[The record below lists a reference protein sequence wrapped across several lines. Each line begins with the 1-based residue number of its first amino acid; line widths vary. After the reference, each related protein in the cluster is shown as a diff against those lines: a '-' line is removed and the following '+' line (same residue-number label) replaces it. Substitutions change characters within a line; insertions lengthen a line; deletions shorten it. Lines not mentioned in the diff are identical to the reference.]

1 MKKIK
6 NIFILFLIFYLFF
19 FYTILHSFNTTK
31 ETIHFDSW
39 SIKKNISIQNFHIGR
54 NLFKRKFYKKSIP
67 YLTKFLSEN
76 HYINDYT
83 LYYLG
88 FAYFQLKL
96 YEKAAFYL
104 LSIQEKYPYSRF
116 LQESIQFEA
125 LSYIQQK
132 KYSRLIKQFKKRISL
147 RYQESYLYYIG
158 YSFDLN
164 NQPEKALYYYLKLL
178 KNILKSRSDGSK
190 YHINS
195 TWFIQVMR
203 NISSLLQNYSW
214 AISESNRLAIGIG
227 YYDLNYYKRSLKIFE
242 SIKVDLLK
250 GKEKAEYLYFL
261 GKIHFDLKKVQ
272 KARFFFKKS
281 ISLSN
286 DDRNQYIL
294 SSIAYYQSFKAKN
307 KKQGIEGYNKITE
320 LHHHP
325 SLILI
330 IREMIDYYDTH
341 KIDHKKA
348 KWLAFLS
355 SYKEYEILWKYFL
368 SFLNRGELTFI
379 LTYFPKIT
387 DSMQDK
393 RTQSQFYYWLGVI
406 AWEGRQ
412 RSKAYQFFSQ
422 SYLTYRDSYY
432 SFKSFLAIKKDFSL
446 MKGSEIKESD
456 KRKDIRKIAQD
467 QRRLFFESKGYKNRY
482 QKSLIEE
489 PIEKNIRIQ
498 RALFFYGVGYPQFG
512 QTELDRFFSGESEYK
527 PSYYRQLGNYFYKR
541 SLYQESI
548 RFTYKLVKYLNGEE
562 GNHHIPESLMEL
574 YYPKRYETVIES
586 VAKKYGLERSLIYA
600 VIREE
605 SRFNEKAISPSG
617 ARGLMQIMP
626 RTGHFLAKKIKLKN
640 YNLLNLFNPGKNI
653 ELGSFYL
660 DKLIDRFNSN
670 SYALAGYNGGPTRM
684 SKWIKSIKSS
694 GVKILNREHMIELI
708 PIKETNRYVKKVLL
722 SYYHYSR
729 IDERDDF

>member
-6 NIFILFLIFYLFF
+6 NSFILFLTFYSFF
-19 FYTILHSFNTTK
+19 FYIILHSFNTTK
-31 ETIHFDSW
+31 KANDSDTW
-39 SIKKNISIQNFHIGR
+39 SVKKNASIEDFYIGR
-54 NLFKRKFYKKSIP
+54 KLFKRKFYKKSIP
-67 YLTKFLSEN
+67 YLKKFLSKN

-88 FAYFQLKL
+88 FAYFQLRA

-125 LSYIQQK
+125 LSYIHQK
-132 KYSRLIKQFKKRISL
+132 KYSQLIKQFKKRISL
-147 RYQESYLYYIG
+147 KYQESYLYYIG

-178 KNILKSRSDGSK
+178 KNTLKSRNDESK
-190 YHINS
+190 YDINS
-195 TWFIQVMR
+195 TWFIQVMK
-203 NISSLLQNYSW
+203 NISTLLQNYSW
-214 AISESNRLAIGIG
+214 EISESNRLAIGIG
-227 YYDLNYYKRSLKIFE
+227 YYDLNYYKKSLKTFQ

-250 GKEKAEYLYFL
+250 EKGKAEYLYFL
-261 GKIHFDLKKVQ
+261 GKIHFHFKNVQ

-286 DDRNQYIL
+286 NHKNQYIL

-307 KKQGIEGYNKITE
+307 IKQTIEGYHKITK

-325 SLILI
+325 SLISI
-330 IREMIDYYDTH
+330 IREMIDYYDMH
-341 KIDHKKA
+341 KIDSKKA
-348 KWLAFLS
+348 EWLFFLS

-379 LTYFPKIT
+379 LTYFSKIT
-387 DSMQDK
+387 DAIQDK
-393 RTQSQFYYWLGVI
+393 RMQSQFYYWLGVI
-406 AWEGRQ
+406 ALEKKQ
-412 RSKAYQFFSQ
+412 KSKAYQFFSQ
-422 SYLTYRDSYY
+422 SYLTYSDSYY
-432 SFKSFLAIKKDFSL
+432 SFKSFLAIKKDFSSS
-446 MKGSEIKESD
+446 GESN
-456 KRKDIRKIAQD
+456 KVKKIRKIAED
-467 QRRLFFESKGYKNRY
+467 QKRLFFESKGYKSRY
-482 QKSLIEE
+482 QKSLIQES
-489 PIEKNIRIQ
+489 IEKNIRIQ

-512 QTELDRFFSGESEYK
+512 QTELDRFFSGENSYK
-527 PSYYRQLGNYFYKR
+527 PSYYRQLGNYFYQR

-548 RFTYKLVKYLNGEE
+548 RFTYKLVKYLNGEG
-562 GNHHIPESLMEL
+562 GNHHIPEFLMEL
-574 YYPKRYETVIES
+574 YYPKRYETVIEG
-586 VAKKYGLERSLIYA
+586 VAKKYGLERWLIYA

-605 SRFNEKAISPSG
+605 SRFNDKAISPSG

-640 YNLLNLFNPGKNI
+640 YNLLNLFNPDKNI

-660 DKLIDRFNSN
+660 DKLINRFNSN
-670 SYALAGYNGGPTRM
+670 SYALAGYNGGPTRL
-684 SKWIKSIKSS
+684 SKWIKSMKSS
-694 GVKILNREHMIELI
+694 GIKILNREHMIELI

-729 IDERDDF
+729 IDEEG